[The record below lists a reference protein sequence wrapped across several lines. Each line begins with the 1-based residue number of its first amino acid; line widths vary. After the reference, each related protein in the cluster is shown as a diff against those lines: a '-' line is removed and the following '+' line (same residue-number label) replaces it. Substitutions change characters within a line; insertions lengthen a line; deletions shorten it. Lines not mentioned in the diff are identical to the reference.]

1 MTADEAQLGREAR
14 QEAAPALALALALVV
29 LLAIVSRIEGWEL
42 LSAVRWWVWLL
53 VAVPELVLLAD
64 LALVGRGT
72 ATVRTRRAAL
82 VLPGILMAASL
93 AALAVLLAALVT
105 TSAQAL
111 GGGELLLTALVIWVT
126 VVIVL
131 GLWFWELDCGGP
143 VARAI
148 ARGRA
153 TPDLQFPQDES
164 PALAPRGWQPDVWDY
179 LYLSLTSSIAFSP
192 TDAMPLSRRAKGSM
206 ALGSLLSAVTVLLVA
221 ARAVNV
227 LGA

>member
-42 LSAVRWWVWLL
+42 LSAVRWWVW
-53 VAVPELVLLAD
+53 LLAD

-131 GLWFWELDCGGP
+131 GLCLWELDCGGP

-153 TPDLQFPQDES
+153 TPDFQFPQDES